1 MSEALF
7 PLKLYGS
14 DISYFTGKLEMYL
27 RAKGISYEF
36 IAMNG
41 MTEYPRIRRAT
52 GADQMPAATL
62 ADGRWMTDT
71 TPIMAWL
78 EEQVPSP
85 PLYPAD
91 PEQRFFSLLLEDY
104 ADEWLWRP
112 AMHYRWYSSE
122 GAMFASRHLANEL
135 MAGIPLPGWAKRFY
149 LRRRQRG
156 GFTEGDG
163 VSRDNRREVEAV
175 YHDNLAWLS
184 AVLQE
189 RPYLMGNSPS
199 LVDIA
204 FMGPMFRH
212 FSLDPVPAEIMRQKA
227 PAVLE
232 WVARLWNSGPA
243 GLKADWVSGV
253 PDDWSPWLDDIGRV
267 YLPYLCE
274 NALAAARRKKRFSP
288 RIAGV
293 TYPRARVSDYR
304 VWCLLQL
311 REHFEGLPNEYAERV
326 KQRLQHHDC
335 WEPLWRIEPL
345 DCSVNSDVTPP
356 FGTNAKVL
364 N

>member
-1 MSEALF
+1 MTSALF

-14 DISYFTGKLEMYL
+14 DISYFTGKLEMCL

-36 IAMNG
+36 IP
-41 MTEYPRIRRAT
+41 MTGPRVWQSVKRAT
-52 GADQMPAATL
+52 GADQMPAVTL
-62 ADGRWMTDT
+62 ADGRWLTDT

-78 EEQVPSP
+78 EEQLPSP
-85 PLYPAD
+85 PLYPTD

-122 GAMFASRHLANEL
+122 GAMFASRHLAQEL
-135 MAGIPLPGWAKRFY
+135 LAGVPLPGPLKRFY

-156 GFTEGDG
+156 GYTQGDG
-163 VSRDNRREVEAV
+163 VSRDNRKQVEAA

-184 AVLQE
+184 TVLQE
-189 RPYLMGNSPS
+189 RPYLLGNSPS

-227 PAVLE
+227 PAVFE
-232 WVARLWNSGPA
+232 WIARLWNCGPD
-243 GLKADWVSGV
+243 GLRGDWLTGI
-253 PDDWSPWLDDIGRV
+253 PDDWSPWLDEIGKV

-274 NALAAARRKKRFSP
+274 NALAVARGKQRFSP
-288 RIAGV
+288 NVAGV
-293 TYPRARVSDYR
+293 RYPRARVSDYR

-311 REHFEGLPNEYAERV
+311 RGHFNALSPDAAERV
-326 KQRLQHHDC
+326 RQRLEHHGC

-345 DCSVNSDVTPP
+345 ECDVNRDVSPP
-356 FGTNAKVL
+356 FGTDAKML
-364 N
+364 

>member
-1 MSEALF
+1 MTSALF

-27 RAKGISYEF
+27 RAKGIPYEF
-36 IAMNG
+36 TPMG
-41 MTEYPRIRRAT
+41 GPQEWSRVKRAT
-52 GADQMPAATL
+52 GADQMPAVTL
-62 ADGRWMTDT
+62 ADGRWITDT

-85 PLYPAD
+85 PLYPTD
-91 PEQRFFSLLLEDY
+91 PGQRFFSLLLEDY

-122 GAMFASRHLANEL
+122 GAMFASRHLAQEL
-135 MAGIPLPGWAKRFY
+135 LPGVPLPGWLKRFY

-156 GFTEGDG
+156 GYTEGDG
-163 VSRDNRREVEAV
+163 VSRDNRKQVEAA
-175 YHDNLAWLS
+175 YHDNLAWLT

-189 RPYLMGNSPS
+189 RPYLLGNSPS

-212 FSLDPVPAEIMRQKA
+212 FSLDPVPAEIMRRNA
-227 PAVLE
+227 PAVFE
-232 WVARLWNSGPA
+232 WIARLWNCGPN
-243 GLKADWVSGV
+243 GLHGDWLTGV
-253 PDDWSPWLDDIGRV
+253 PDDWSPWLDEIGRV

-274 NALAAARRKKRFSP
+274 NALAAAQGRQRFSP
-288 RIAGV
+288 SIAGV
-293 TYPRARVSDYR
+293 RYPRARVSAYR

-311 REHFEGLPNEYAERV
+311 REQFNALPPDAAERV
-326 KQRLQHHDC
+326 RQRLDHHGC

-345 DCSVNSDVTPP
+345 DSDVNRDVTPP
-356 FGTNAKVL
+356 FGTSAKML
-364 N
+364 